1 MEVTTMARETQVAV
15 LLRIELLL
23 KDMLLAL
30 TGAPVETRK
39 SSPAGQKKLEDF
51 YKVGAFD
58 HKSGRTGEA
67 RCGLCKQVTQ
77 KEQSMIGPQGHLWL
91 RHRKQM
97 RAAGIKY

>member
-67 RCGLCKQVTQ
+67 QCGLCKQVTQ